1 MFKKTC
7 ILDFETTG
15 LIPTKDEIIEVA
27 LKVNEKDI
35 KYESIIKPDKV
46 GKAKEGF
53 NGAYI
58 LPKITEITGIT
69 NQMIHSKGITQ
80 KQAAKDIYK
89 FLIDNDIK
97 YIIAHNGERFDFIF
111 LKLLFMKY
119 NLDYSHLYFIDSIY
133 LIKEIFKQQNI
144 NVNSYSQKNL
154 CKQFNIIQYNAH
166 RAIGDVIDL
175 GNLIN
180 IILSNYSTHLHQY
193 INYNNKLIYELSQGE
208 KLSDIIVEYIT
219 NYIVFVETD
228 QIHYL
233 IKDINSYKRSLLY
246 NWIECN
252 YSEKIKHKTEKN
264 DLLFYKLYA

>member
-35 KYESIIKPDKV
+35 KYESLVKPDRV
-46 GKAKEGF
+46 GKSKPGY

-58 LPKITEITGIT
+58 VPKITEITGIT

-80 KQAAKDIYK
+80 QQVAKDIYK

-97 YIIAHNGERFDFIF
+97 YIMAHNGERFDFIF
-111 LKLLFMKY
+111 LKILFMKY
-119 NLDYSHLYFIDSIY
+119 NLDYSHLYFIDTIY
-133 LIKEIFKQQNI
+133 LIKNILKKQNKKKD
-144 NVNSYSQKNL
+144 SYSQKNL
-154 CKQFNIIQYNAH
+154 CINYNIVQHNAH

-175 GNLIN
+175 EILIN
-180 IILSNYSTHLHQY
+180 RIISDYSEFLNKY
-193 INYNNKLIYELSQGE
+193 INYNSQLLYELSIGD
-208 KLSDIIVEYIT
+208 KLSDIMLEYISKFIT
-219 NYIVFVETD
+219 FIESD
-228 QIHYL
+228 QINYL
-233 IKDINSYKRSLLY
+233 IIDINPYKRSLLY

-252 YSEKIKHKTEKN
+252 YLEKIEHKTESN
-264 DLLFYKLYA
+264 NLLFTK